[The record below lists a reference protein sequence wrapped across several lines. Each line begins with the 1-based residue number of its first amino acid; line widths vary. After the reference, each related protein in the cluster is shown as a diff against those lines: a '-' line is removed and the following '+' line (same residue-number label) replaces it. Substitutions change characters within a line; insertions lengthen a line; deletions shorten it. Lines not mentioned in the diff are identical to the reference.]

1 MTETAELSELFET
14 LDADRSGAIDYSEFM
29 AAAIDRK
36 IFFREDLCLQ
46 VFGALDRDASGTISI
61 QELFQLLKAA
71 DPEDLLGNE
80 LRDEVMELLD
90 RYDSDRDGE
99 LNFKEFMALLTQNR
113 EGSPPKRPLQK
124 RGSQTTD
131 SLLMKFPF

>member
-1 MTETAELSELFET
+1 M
-14 LDADRSGAIDYSEFM
+14 
-29 AAAIDRK
+29 
-36 IFFREDLCLQ
+36 
-46 VFGALDRDASGTISI
+46 
-61 QELFQLLKAA
+61 
-71 DPEDLLGNE
+71 GNE